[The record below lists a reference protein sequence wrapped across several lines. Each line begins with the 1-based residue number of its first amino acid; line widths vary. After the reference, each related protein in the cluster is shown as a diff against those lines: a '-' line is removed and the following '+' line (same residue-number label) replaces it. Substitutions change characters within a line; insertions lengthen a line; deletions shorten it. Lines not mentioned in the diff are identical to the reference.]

1 MRPGSSRPK
10 RAKLLGRLG
19 VEPLTDAFDLD
30 AFHAACRRRNAP
42 IKQVLLAGDLVVG
55 VGNIYASEALFLAG
69 IRPTLSAARI
79 SRRRAAQLRA
89 AIREVL
95 ARAVAQGGSTLRDFS
110 NAHGEAGLF
119 QLEAMVYDRAGQ
131 PCRVC
136 AAHRRKASGRVSAQ
150 RISAQTARNPEGFAR
165 AGCYIDRHCGGT
177 VGTSFNEQFDQ
188 HGTWRREFAL
198 RLKLLS
204 EWLKDHELLDA
215 AVEER
220 LRRLETQLRS
230 DKVMVAFVA
239 EFSRGKS
246 ELINAIFFAGYE
258 RRIMPAS
265 AGRTTM
271 CPTELGYDADV
282 PPCLRLLPIETRLQ
296 PQPLMEWRM
305 VPEKWTRVD
314 LDVNDPAQ
322 LAKAF
327 EKVAEVVRV
336 TQDEARALGF
346 WHDESPEDN
355 PMMDANGR
363 VEVPQWRHAL
373 INIAHPLLKQG
384 LVILDTPGLNA
395 IGAEPELTVN
405 LIPQAHAVVFI
416 LAADTGVTKSDLAI
430 WREHLITEEDNL
442 ESRLV
447 VLNKIDTMW
456 DALSTPAQVQAQ
468 IERQRATT
476 AEILGLA
483 QEQVIPVS
491 AQKGLVAKVTND
503 AASAA
508 RTASCRCWSGALAQ
522 GVMGQRQKILRA
534 AVAGGIS
541 ELRSEVERVIQIRRR
556 DLTEQMIELK
566 GLHGKNTS
574 VIKHMRSRIEQE
586 QARVRRERRQ
596 DPRRAFGAP
605 EAAARRVQP
614 AGNRD
619 AEDRD
624 GRADRSAAAARHQA
638 GRQEGL
644 WRHLRAAARAP
655 ARGQSLSGE
664 IQSMLTGTFRQLN
677 AEYGFSLQAPREPDL
692 ARYERDLDLVERSHL
707 QYLGVGNAF
716 RLAQPEFADRL
727 VRALATRL
735 RVVYESAL
743 GEVELWSKSAAAQ
756 LDAQLRERRRNF
768 GRRLEAIE
776 RIQQAA
782 RRLDERIAEIAARRR
797 PSTTANAK
805 LAELTAT

>member
-1 MRPGSSRPK
+1 M
-10 RAKLLGRLG
+10 L
-19 VEPLTDAFDLD
+19 
-30 AFHAACRRRNAP
+30 
-42 IKQVLLAGDLVVG
+42 
-55 VGNIYASEALFLAG
+55 Y
-69 IRPTLSAARI
+69 
-79 SRRRAAQLRA
+79 
-89 AIREVL
+89 
-95 ARAVAQGGSTLRDFS
+95 S
-110 NAHGEAGLF
+110 NAT
-119 QLEAMVYDRAGQ
+119 LED
-131 PCRVC
+131 
-136 AAHRRKASGRVSAQ
+136 S
-150 RISAQTARNPEGFAR
+150 
-165 AGCYIDRHCGGT
+165 
-177 VGTSFNEQFDQ
+177 VGTSFNEQFDR
-188 HGTWRREFAL
+188 HGAWRRQFAL

-204 EWLKDHELLDA
+204 EWLRDHDLLDA

-220 LRRLETQLRS
+220 LHRLEGQIRS

-246 ELINAIFFAGYE
+246 ELINAIFFAGYR

-305 VPEKWTRVD
+305 VPEKWVRFD
-314 LDVNDPAQ
+314 LDVNDAGQ
-322 LAKAF
+322 LAQAF
-327 EKVAEVVRV
+327 EKVAEVRHV
-336 TQDEARALGF
+336 TKDEARALGF
-346 WHDESPEDN
+346 WHDDAPDDN
-355 PMMDANGR
+355 PMVHADGL
-363 VEVPQWRHAL
+363 VEVPRWRHAL

-456 DALSTPAQVQAQ
+456 DSLSTPAQVQAQ
-468 IERQRATT
+468 IDRQRATS
-476 AEILGLA
+476 AEILGLT
-483 QEQVIPVS
+483 QDQVIPVS

-503 AASAA
+503 AELLKDSQLPVLE
-508 RTASCRCWSGALAQ
+508 RALSQ
-522 GVMGQRQKILRA
+522 GVMGHRQKILRA
-534 AVAGGIS
+534 AVAGGVTA
-541 ELRSEVERVIQIRRR
+541 LRSEAERVIQIRRR
-556 DLTEQMIELK
+556 DLAEQMIELK
-566 GLHGKNTS
+566 SLRGKNTS
-574 VIKHMRSRIEQE
+574 VIKHMRARIEQE
-586 QARVRRERRQ
+586 HGDFNVSGARIHAVRSVHLKLLREVFNLLGTATLKTEMAELTATLRQPGIKLGVKKAYSQTFEKLRGTLREAQAR
-596 DPRRAFGAP
+596 
-605 EAAARRVQP
+605 
-614 AGNRD
+614 
-619 AEDRD
+619 
-624 GRADRSAAAARHQA
+624 SA
-638 GRQEGL
+638 
-644 WRHLRAAARAP
+644 
-655 ARGQSLSGE
+655 E

-692 ARYERDLDLVERSHL
+692 ARYERDLDLVERSHN
-707 QYLGVGNAF
+707 QYLGVSNTF

-743 GEVELWSKSAAAQ
+743 GEVELWNKSAAAQ

-782 RRLDERIAEIAARRR
+782 SGLDERINEIAAQEAAGDDMQA
-797 PSTTANAK
+797 T
-805 LAELTAT
+805 LAELTSR